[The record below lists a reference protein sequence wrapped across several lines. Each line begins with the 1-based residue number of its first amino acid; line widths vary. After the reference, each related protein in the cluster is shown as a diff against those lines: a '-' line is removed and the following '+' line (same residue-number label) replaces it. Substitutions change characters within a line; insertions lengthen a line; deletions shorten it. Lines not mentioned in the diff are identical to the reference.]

1 MVTNMKNRIL
11 ICFLLLLIATV
22 AVGCSINTFAA
33 EIYETE
39 PFHSDLVSMVDIP
52 KSLTIPGKVC
62 SVEYESYRVSE
73 LTGEKLVTLKVLDTE
88 DGTITIGENRE
99 IMSISRVGRLDQI
112 AGLVKNDEKQLK
124 SIVEQGMGELLDF
137 SIYNDFSISK
147 WEWDGTIHL
156 IWQVR
161 KELLCNNKA
170 ELVIDDEGNI
180 LFFAKTNACPEEL
193 KSRFIS
199 ESERDDVLL
208 EALKIKYPDLHFS
221 KISVESEMLSLYK
234 SRRSLICDVRAVDE
248 DGFAY
253 YEVIVVT

>member
-1 MVTNMKNRIL
+1 M
-11 ICFLLLLIATV
+11 
-22 AVGCSINTFAA
+22 
-33 EIYETE
+33 
-39 PFHSDLVSMVDIP
+39 
-52 KSLTIPGKVC
+52 
-62 SVEYESYRVSE
+62 
-73 LTGEKLVTLKVLDTE
+73 
-88 DGTITIGENRE
+88 
-99 IMSISRVGRLDQI
+99 
-112 AGLVKNDEKQLK
+112 
-124 SIVEQGMGELLDF
+124 
-137 SIYNDFSISK
+137 
-147 WEWDGTIHL
+147 
-156 IWQVR
+156 
-161 KELLCNNKA
+161 LCNNKA